1 MENCIHRIDPPKL
14 QRVVNT
20 LYIHTLI
27 LIISYK
33 NHLTNRII
41 QNHAANVI
49 TRRIIQINST
59 LSSKLSI
66 RFQKK
71 KKKLAE
77 SHNLSPYYTLRP
89 SSLSQIHVIAR
100 NEAIRQIINQP
111 SSTWGG
117 RRTVRRNSTEINR
130 ALQENS
136 FSRSIYLHRY
146 SKCREGT
153 VKGRGVE
160 KEGGKEGKRR
170 KACALL
176 NHLSL
181 TKIPSKSCP
190 RVGS

>member
-111 SSTWGG
+111 SSTWGEG
-117 RRTVRRNSTEINR
+117 RTVRRNSTEINR

-136 FSRSIYLHRY
+136 FSRLIYLHRY